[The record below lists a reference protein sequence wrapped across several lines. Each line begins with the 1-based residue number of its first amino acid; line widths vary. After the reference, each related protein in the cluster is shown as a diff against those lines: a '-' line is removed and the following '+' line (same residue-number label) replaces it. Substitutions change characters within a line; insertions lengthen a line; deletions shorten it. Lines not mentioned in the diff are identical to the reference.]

1 MRCMRG
7 TVATAL
13 RYWLTTCAVVGV
25 ILGSVTPAQAQA
37 PLPEDIKARGKLVV
51 GVKCDFPPLGYV
63 DADDRNVGFEIDVV
77 HELARLAFGSPDK
90 VEFVC
95 VAGPNRIPFIT
106 SGRVDMIVSVLSY
119 TADRAKVIRFSK
131 PYLDS
136 GVRMVAPL
144 ATKIGNWADLKGQT
158 ITTTTG
164 GTPAIWMDRC
174 MKDAHQLVFDNTADS
189 IAAVKQGRA
198 VAYAQDITLLVGIVA
213 KDHSLKIIGDSEV
226 RGPINVGMKLDN
238 AALGAWLDE
247 SIDTMTS
254 SDFFWKD
261 LTKWVPADVLSLF
274 TDAVPRP
281 GGRTILNSEADDIY
295 KCP

>member
-1 MRCMRG
+1 MRG

-13 RYWLTTCAVVGV
+13 RYWLASCAVAGV
-25 ILGSVTPAQAQA
+25 IVGSIDTAQAQA
-37 PLPEDIKARGKLVV
+37 PLPEDIKARGTLVV

-63 DADDRNVGFEIDVV
+63 DADDKNVGFEIDVV

-90 VEFVC
+90 VELVC

-144 ATKIGNWADLKGQT
+144 ATKIANWADLKGQT

-164 GTPAIWMDRC
+164 GTPAIWLDRC
-174 MKDAHQLVFDNTADS
+174 MKDVHQLVFDNTADS

-213 KDHSLKIIGDSEV
+213 KDHSLKIVGDSEV
-226 RGPINVGMKLDN
+226 RGPINVGVKLDN
-238 AALGAWLDE
+238 AALGAWLDA
-247 SIDTMTS
+247 SIDAMTVA
-254 SDFFWKD
+254 DFFWKD
-261 LTKWVPADVLSLF
+261 LSKWVPADVLPLF

-295 KCP
+295 KCR